1 MMFTNI
7 PSDARKIKT
16 YNPPLGIHWLTP
28 AYDLITSITGFG
40 KRYKRR
46 VLHSISLRGDETVL
60 DLGCGTGVLLEV
72 IKTEYPG
79 INAIGIDPDLRSL
92 EMTRKRLARG
102 GLQVELKQAFAES
115 LPLAD
120 DSVDVAFSTLA
131 FHHIHSEAKEKA
143 CTELFRVLKKGGR
156 VIISD
161 FYRPNVLGQTRV
173 GIRVTGET
181 LQESLQRAGFRH
193 VRLLWRRVPLI
204 QTIAADK

>member
-1 MMFTNI
+1 MFTTI

-28 AYDLITSITGFG
+28 AYDLITSVTGFG

-60 DLGCGTGVLLEV
+60 DVGCGTGVLLEV
-72 IKTEYPG
+72 IKTDYPR
-79 INAIGIDPDLRSL
+79 IDAIGIDPDLRSL
-92 EMTRKRLARG
+92 EMARKRLAQG
-102 GLQVELKQAFAES
+102 GLQAELKQAFAES

-131 FHHIHSEAKEKA
+131 FHHINNEAKGKA

-156 VIISD
+156 VVISD
-161 FYRPNVLGQTRV
+161 FYRPKILGPTTKE
-173 GIRVTGET
+173 IRVAGET
-181 LQESLQRAGFRH
+181 IEESLQRAGFQH